1 MRRCQAPVV
10 SHFPGSA
17 IDSTDLQSFD
27 GCRASMPG
35 DTMMICA
42 RAIVRGGFAATVMA
56 AAAIAGAASAS
67 AADLIRVGK
76 ASATTFAFAP
86 IEIGKEKG
94 IWAKY
99 GLEVESIGFGGDA
112 RLQQAMVANSIDF
125 SLGSGPGMGFL
136 AKGVPAVTVAALA
149 NEPLAM
155 GLTIGRDSPIKTYDD
170 LKGTTISVSTGG
182 SLTLW
187 LAREFSRQRG
197 W

>member
-1 MRRCQAPVV
+1 MKKLRFVCVCSSV
-10 SHFPGSA
+10 
-17 IDSTDLQSFD
+17 
-27 GCRASMPG
+27 
-35 DTMMICA
+35 
-42 RAIVRGGFAATVMA
+42 AATVMLG
-56 AAAIAGAASAS
+56 AGHSS

-86 IEIGKEKG
+86 IELGTVKG

-136 AKGVPAVTVAALA
+136 AKGVPATTVAALA

-155 GLTIGRDSPIKTYDD
+155 RLTIGKDSPIKRYQD
-170 LKGTTISVSTGG
+170 LKGAPLPVP
-182 SLTLW
+182 
-187 LAREFSRQRG
+187 
-197 W
+197 